1 MKDNCLKSS
10 TDSKKYFVDLFSG
23 AGGLSYGL
31 EMSGFKCAFAVDNN
45 EEAIDTFNTN
55 HKNVPTYV
63 GDVSKLKGPVL
74 KKLLGKKKISLVC
87 GGPPCQGMSTVGE
100 GFPDDPR
107 NFLFLQFVRIVKSV
121 NPDFVLMENVTGL
134 LGKKNEKILNGI
146 LKEFKKIG
154 YVMHVKVLS
163 SENFGVP
170 QKRRRTIFIGNR
182 KGYETSFPKPTHG
195 KNGKLKPLVTVG
207 DVFANLSYRKGKIHN
222 HDLDSA
228 QISKEI
234 IKQRI
239 KEIPEGKGIRY
250 EEDERDFLPKR
261 LWLGI
266 NWDTID
272 EGRLREEQYHR
283 LGKNEVAPTIMTSR
297 HTYFHPTETRYLTCR
312 EAAAIQSFPNR
323 YKFEGTISQQW
334 RQIGNA
340 VPPLLGKEIGKQILK
355 MLKEKK
361 KAKLLESR
369 IIRHNA
375 FDYEK
380 DIGEIP
386 IAITKFL

>member
-1 MKDNCLKSS
+1 MRNNCLKSS

-23 AGGLSYGL
+23 AGGLSCGL
-31 EMSGFKCAFAVDNN
+31 TMAGLKCAFAVDNN

-100 GFPDDPR
+100 GLPDDPR

-134 LGKKNEKILNGI
+134 LGKKNEEILNGI

-261 LWLGI
+261 LWLGVD
-266 NWDTID
+266 WDTID

-340 VPPLLGKEIGKQILK
+340 VPPLLGKAIGKQILK

>member
-1 MKDNCLKSS
+1 MTSS

-23 AGGLSYGL
+23 AGGLSCGL
-31 EMSGFKCAFAVDNN
+31 EMSGLKCALAVDHNL
-45 EEAIDTFNTN
+45 EAIDTFSAN
-55 HKNVPTYV
+55 HKNTPTYV
-63 GDVSKLKGPVL
+63 DDISQLKGSVL
-74 KKLLGKKKISLVC
+74 KKLIGGKKISLVC

-100 GFPDDPR
+100 GIPDDPR
-107 NFLFLQFVRIVKSV
+107 NFLFLQFVRIVKSIK
-121 NPDFVLMENVTGL
+121 PDFVILENVTGL
-134 LGKKNEKILNGI
+134 LGRKNKKILQGI

-154 YVMHVKVLS
+154 YMTHVKVLS

-182 KGYETSFPKPTHG
+182 RKYAISFPKPTHG
-195 KNGKLKPLVTVG
+195 KNGKLKPFVTVG
-207 DVFANLSYRKGKIHN
+207 DVFSNLSYQKGKIHN

-228 QISKEI
+228 KITKDI
-234 IKQRI
+234 IKKRVE
-239 KEIPEGKGIRY
+239 KIPEGRGIRY
-250 EEDERDFLPKR
+250 KEDEMELLPKN

-266 NWDTID
+266 DWKTID
-272 EGRLREEQYHR
+272 EKRLREEQYHR
-283 LGKNEVAPTIMTSR
+283 LGRKEVSPTIMTSR

-340 VPPLLGKEIGKQILK
+340 VPPLLGKAIGKSVIK

-361 KAKLLESR
+361 KTKIMDSR
-369 IIRHNA
+369 IIRQNA

-380 DIGEIP
+380 DIGEFP
-386 IAITKFL
+386 LAITEFL

>member
-1 MKDNCLKSS
+1 MKNS
-10 TDSKKYFVDLFSG
+10 TKKKLYFVDLFSG
-23 AGGLSYGL
+23 AGGLSCGL
-31 EMSGFKCAFAVDNN
+31 TMAGFECAFAVDNN
-45 EEAIDTFNTN
+45 KEAIDTFNTN

-63 GDVSKLKGPVL
+63 GDVSKLKGSVL
-74 KKLLGKKKISLVC
+74 KKLLVGKKISLVC

-100 GFPDDPR
+100 GIPNDPR
-107 NFLFLQFVRIVKSV
+107 NFLFLQFVRIVKTIK
-121 NPDFVLMENVTGL
+121 PDFVLMENVTGL
-134 LGKKNEKILNGI
+134 LGKKNEKILKGI
-146 LKEFKKIG
+146 LQEFKKIG
-154 YVMHVKVLS
+154 YIMHVKVLS

-182 KGYETSFPKPTHG
+182 KGYQTSFPKSTHS
-195 KNGKLKPLVTVG
+195 KNGKLKPIVTVG
-207 DVFANLSYRKGKIHN
+207 DVFTNLSYGKGKIHN

-228 QISKEI
+228 KIKKDI
-234 IKQRI
+234 IKKRV
-239 KEIPEGKGIRY
+239 ERIPEGRGIRY
-250 EEDERDFLPKR
+250 EEDEKELFPKK

-266 NWDTID
+266 NWKTID

-283 LGKNEVAPTIMTSR
+283 LGRKEVSPTIMTSR

-323 YKFEGTISQQW
+323 YKFEGTVSQQW

-340 VPPLLGKEIGKQILK
+340 VPPLLGKAVGKAILK

-361 KAKLLESR
+361 KAKFMESR
-369 IIRHNA
+369 VIRQNA

-380 DIGEIP
+380 DIGETSL
-386 IAITKFL
+386 AITEFL

>member
-1 MKDNCLKSS
+1 MKNSA
-10 TDSKKYFVDLFSG
+10 KKKPYFIDLFSG
-23 AGGLSYGL
+23 AGGLSCGL
-31 EMSGFKCAFAVDNN
+31 TMAGFECAFAVDNN
-45 EEAIDTFNTN
+45 EKAIDTFSAN

-63 GDVSKLKGPVL
+63 DDISKLKGPVL
-74 KKLLGKKKISLVC
+74 KKILGKKKITLVC

-100 GFPDDPR
+100 GIPNDPR
-107 NFLFLQFVRIVKSV
+107 NFLFLQFVRIVKTV
-121 NPDFVLMENVTGL
+121 KPDFVLMENVTGL
-134 LGKKNEKILNGI
+134 LGKKNDKILQGI
-146 LKEFKKIG
+146 LNEFKKIG

-163 SENFGVP
+163 SENYGVP
-170 QKRRRTIFIGNR
+170 QKRRRPIFIGNR

-195 KNGKLKPLVTVG
+195 KNGKLKPLVTIG
-207 DVFANLSYRKGKIHN
+207 DVSTNLSYRNKIHN
-222 HDLDSA
+222 HDLISA

-250 EEDERDFLPKR
+250 EEDERNFLPKR
-261 LWLGI
+261 LWLGVD
-266 NWDTID
+266 WETID

-283 LGKNEVAPTIMTSR
+283 LGNYEVAPTIMTSR

-323 YKFEGTISQQW
+323 YKFLGSISQQW

-340 VPPLLGKEIGKQILK
+340 VPPLVGKAVGKEILKILE
-355 MLKEKK
+355 EKK
-361 KAKLLESR
+361 KATTFESR
-369 IIRHNA
+369 VIRLHA

-380 DIGEIP
+380 DLTENMVVPLKP
-386 IAITKFL
+386 ISN